1 MAIIFSY
8 TNSMSKQKHDL
19 LEMGERGIGEIV
31 ISGRHENI
39 SLITCKSRKLIDQ
52 LSPRDSQQQMQVLID
67 ECKKSFDFVILD
79 ISRDPTHISSAALI
93 SADMTYQV
101 WDESPSCYTNCTHF
115 ISYLLEMGTFP
126 SKVLRVV
133 INKRTGVKLPS
144 KLFSS
149 NSLSLVS
156 TIPYSQSILSSS
168 WSGKVIGE
176 IASTKK
182 VMALA
187 SEGINLLVNNILGTD
202 VLNKM
207 EELRVEQ
214 KKVLGNKRVGKL
226 PKKSKKTEVWW
237 MLTKSSVIA
246 NQQKHGVDNIDIQD
260 INSQMLWNM
269 QIQKQVQGVCYKKTE
284 ELPDYF
290 NKSDYGRRSID
301 ESLITDFVYEKTNV
315 PVKGYYFR
323 EYAIQMT

>member
-1 MAIIFSY
+1 MSFIQSISGTSQEHNILLRSVIGFISPTGGTGVTTIATSVAYLLAKLGYSVCFIDTNIVFPMAYTYLVS

-19 LEMGERGIGEIV
+19 LEMGERDIGEIV

-214 KKVLGNKRVGKL
+214 KKVLGNKKGRKRL
-226 PKKSKKTEVWW
+226 PKKSKK
-237 MLTKSSVIA
+237 
-246 NQQKHGVDNIDIQD
+246 NGGRVDAD
-260 INSQMLWNM
+260 
-269 QIQKQVQGVCYKKTE
+269 KK
-284 ELPDYF
+284 
-290 NKSDYGRRSID
+290 
-301 ESLITDFVYEKTNV
+301 
-315 PVKGYYFR
+315 
-323 EYAIQMT
+323 